1 MPHPPPFFYLGP
13 PDRPTYLLARMIVS
27 WIASTSLGLSNEQL
41 QRLDLVEEE
50 VCVGVLI
57 NELQVATYY

>member
-1 MPHPPPFFYLGP
+1 
-13 PDRPTYLLARMIVS
+13 MIVS